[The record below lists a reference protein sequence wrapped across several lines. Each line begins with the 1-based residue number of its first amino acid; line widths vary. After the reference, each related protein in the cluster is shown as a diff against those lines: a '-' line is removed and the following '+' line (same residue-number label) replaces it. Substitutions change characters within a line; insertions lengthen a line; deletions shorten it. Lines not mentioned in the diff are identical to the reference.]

1 MITADDV
8 FVGEHRVSKFN
19 DLVHRQAERHWSSD
33 PELQS
38 YGKDALNLTMLTSN
52 ATQITSHEIAMT
64 NAKFVISAYKHSDA
78 LVKALP
84 RLLTDPRW
92 DGKFKHSGLIS
103 TWHADNLVQYVD
115 VKPDAIVR
123 ELDGYMEQ
131 IPDNANGLGD
141 YMFFRPSDNRLT
153 SSYSGNP
160 SNGIVQRALWAVR
173 RRQLLSSLA
182 NVNGLQQYPTWETG
196 GTTFTDLLLIKPN
209 GFAIEAV
216 NYIKRYIDDTLS
228 LKPQRYEYENMR
240 SILLRDQESYQ
251 SQQAQLRRRMAGD
264 KFATYWS
271 DLKRNISSQDAGV
284 AHMEFASIP
293 MLDPGKMS
301 SRTWG
306 IEIETV
312 RANQTSRPAGWTAVT
327 DGSLPSGDG
336 GCSCDCDSCYAG
348 DDHCEESSYDC
359 YEGDNSSR
367 EFVSPILNH
376 FNSSGLRQLCNDL
389 GTDPDEDSAPG
400 IHVHVGASDLSVPDV
415 TNVMLSYSAIE
426 PLLKP
431 LLHRKTFNYCKPAST
446 DTLRWWLAK
455 VREFRRVSPDQVP
468 QPRDLA
474 YDAPNDRYLDVNLH
488 SLSKHGTIEFR
499 AMGAWYD
506 YDHLSRW
513 AWLVRELVNV
523 SKLGIDQREW
533 TRCRSIA
540 DVVAVLRKYGSEIP
554 DSTLIDDALSS
565 KDFDLSREI
574 RTEALG

>member
-8 FVGEHRVSKFN
+8 FVGEHRISKFN
-19 DLVHRQAERHWSSD
+19 DLVHRQAERQWSAD

-38 YGKDALNLTMLTSN
+38 YGKDALNLTMLTNS

-78 LVKALP
+78 FAKALP

-103 TWHADNLVQYVD
+103 TWQADNLVQYAD
-115 VKPDAIVR
+115 VKPEAIAR

-131 IPDNANGLGD
+131 IDTANGLSD
-141 YMFFRPSDNRLT
+141 YLFFRPLDNRLT
-153 SSYSGNP
+153 TSYSGNP

-182 NVNGLQQYPTWETG
+182 DVNGLQQYPTWETG
-196 GTTFTDLLLIKPN
+196 GTRFTDLLLIKPN
-209 GFAIEAV
+209 GFAIQAV
-216 NYIKRYIDDTLS
+216 TRIKQYIDETLA

-240 SILLRDQESYQ
+240 SILLRDQEAYQ
-251 SQQAQLRRRMAGD
+251 SDQAQLRRRMAGD
-264 KFATYWS
+264 KFAQYWS
-271 DLKRNISSQDAGV
+271 DLKRNITSQDAGV

-293 MLDPGKMS
+293 MLEPGTAS

-306 IEIETV
+306 IEVETV
-312 RANQTSRPAGWTAVT
+312 RADQTSRPVGWISTT
-327 DGSLPSGDG
+327 DGSLPSGNG
-336 GCSCDCDSCYAG
+336 GCDCDCDDCYNG
-348 DDHCEESSYDC
+348 DHCEESGYQC
-359 YEGDNSSR
+359 YEADNASR
-367 EFVSPILNH
+367 EFVSPVLNH
-376 FNSSGLRQLCNDL
+376 FNSSGLRRLCNDL
-389 GTDPDEDSAPG
+389 GTDPDEDESPG
-400 IHVHVGASDLSVPDV
+400 LHVHVGASDLSVPDV
-415 TNVMLSYSAIE
+415 TNVMLAYSAIE

-431 LLHRKTFNYCKPAST
+431 LLHRKTFNYCKPTST

-468 QPRDLA
+468 QPRELA
-474 YDAPNDRYLDVNLH
+474 YDAPNDRYLDVNLQ

-565 KDFDLSREI
+565 KAFDLSREMT
-574 RTEALG
+574 TEARG